1 MLVSIFVGFDLT
13 IDFLHT
19 TGARLPFKFY
29 VFLGLGLLLLVI
41 SLRRSIRRW
50 MGIRMTNQVSKF
62 KWNQVISNDRKKRV
76 VTYTL
81 IETTVLLSLF
91 IGYYTLTADAW
102 LPAFVMLFFAL
113 ESMLFLVVCT
123 KNKFRVGVTSKA
135 ILVADREVKLIYFKG
150 LRQVSISQQT
160 IYFDYI
166 QELQLSFPTDCVEQE
181 DRETFFNVVREQ
193 IDRDK
198 VLFRVTD

>member
-1 MLVSIFVGFDLT
+1 MLVSIFVGFDLP

-19 TGARLPFKFY
+19 TGARLPYKFY
-29 VFLGLGLLLLVI
+29 VFLVLGMLLLVI
-41 SLRRSIRRW
+41 SLRRTIRRW

-76 VTYTL
+76 ITYTL
-81 IETTVLLSLF
+81 IEAVVMLSLH
-91 IGYYTLTADAW
+91 IGYHKLTPDAW
-102 LPAFVMLFFAL
+102 LPAYVMLFFAL
-113 ESMLFLVVCT
+113 ESVGFLLICA

-135 ILVADREVKLIYFKG
+135 ILVADREVMLIYFKG

-166 QELQLSFPTDCVEQE
+166 QELQLYFPTDCVEE
-181 DRETFFNVVREQ
+181 KDRQVFFDTVREQ

>member
-1 MLVSIFVGFDLT
+1 MNSFINLLLLVVTIPTMLVTIFVGFDLP

-19 TGARLPFKFY
+19 TGARLPQKFY
-29 VFLGLGLLLLVI
+29 VFLVLGLLLLVI

-50 MGIRMTNQVSKF
+50 MGIRMTNQTAKF
-62 KWNQVISNDRKKRV
+62 KWNQVISSDRKKRV

-81 IETTVLLSLF
+81 IEAAVMVSLH
-91 IGYYTLTADAW
+91 IGYHKLSADAW
-102 LPAFVMLFFAL
+102 LPAYVMLFFAL
-113 ESMLFLVVCT
+113 ESILFLIVCT

-135 ILVADREVKLIYFKG
+135 ILVADREVMLIYFKG

-181 DRETFFNVVREQ
+181 DERPFLT
-193 IDRDK
+193 
-198 VLFRVTD
+198 L